1 MQPIPTGRSP
11 GILVAAIVAVLACLM
26 ASVAP
31 ALAVDKCLAV
41 ADGPRL
47 PPRPLV
53 ERVDMR
59 LAQLKAGEVRIS
71 YVGHSTFQ
79 IDTPSGLAIATDYN
93 DYVRPAKIPDV
104 VTMNRAHSTHYTDAP
119 DPTIKHILRGWNPSG
134 GAIMHDVK
142 VADARI
148 RNVSTNIRDYAG
160 GTYVFGNSIFI
171 FEIADLCIA
180 HLGHLHHTLTDQQ
193 HFQVGQIDVVMVPVD
208 GSFTLDVEGMV
219 EVLKQLRAPLM
230 LPMHYFSS
238 YTLNRFLDRVRSEF
252 EIRTSEVPTVV
263 VSRASL
269 PRKQE
274 ILVLPGR

>member
-1 MQPIPTGRSP
+1 MYATRP
-11 GILVAAIVAVLACLM
+11 GMCLGVLALVAIAAVAMVPT
-26 ASVAP
+26 AP

-47 PPRPLV
+47 PARPLV
-53 ERVDMR
+53 ERAGMR
-59 LAQLKAGEVRIS
+59 VAQLKPGEVRIS

-93 DYVRPAKIPDV
+93 DYVRPAKVPDV
-104 VTMNRAHSTHYTDAP
+104 ITMNRAHNTHYTDSP
-119 DPTIKHILRGWNPSG
+119 DPGIKHILRGWNPAG
-134 GAIMHDVK
+134 GAILHDVT
-142 VADARI
+142 VADVRI

-180 HLGHLHHTLTDQQ
+180 HLGHLHHTLTNQQ

-208 GSFTLDVEGMV
+208 GSFTLDVDGMV
-219 EVLKQLRAPLM
+219 EVLKQLRASLM
-230 LPMHYFSS
+230 IPMHYFSS
-238 YTLNRFLDRVRSEF
+238 YTLNRFLDRAKGEF
-252 EIRTSEVPTVV
+252 EIRTSEVPTVL
-263 VSRASL
+263 VSRATL
-269 PRKQE
+269 PKKQE

>member
-1 MQPIPTGRSP
+1 M
-11 GILVAAIVAVLACLM
+11 VLLAQ
-26 ASVAP
+26 VAP
-31 ALAVDKCLAV
+31 AIAVDKCLAV
-41 ADGPRL
+41 AEGPR
-47 PPRPLV
+47 PQPRPLV

-59 LAQLKAGEVRIS
+59 LAQLKAEEVRIS

-93 DYVRPAKIPDV
+93 DYVRPAKLPDV

-119 DPTIKHILRGWNPSG
+119 DPAIKHVLRGWNPSG
-134 GAIMHDVK
+134 GAIMHDVT
-142 VADARI
+142 VADVRI

-180 HLGHLHHTLTDQQ
+180 HLGHLHHTLTNQQ

-238 YTLNRFLDRVRSEF
+238 YTLNRFLDRARGEF

-263 VSRASL
+263 VSRATL